1 LLLKRGDFMGEL
13 TKNFKKEEVYYFTRE
28 VKRLLDLL
36 SGTTIHYKDEYKVK
50 TIEEQ
55 MGKIEN
61 LLYDFEPTIYEEY
74 SLKTKYAYNNMIKA
88 RKEYERVVT
97 EKCYQ
102 KTIEEYKVAYENSVK
117 EYERLKIYRNKLKSA
132 LEQNENKI

>member
-1 LLLKRGDFMGEL
+1 MGEL
-13 TKNFKKEEVYYFTRE
+13 TKRFKKDDVFYFARE

-61 LLYDFEPTIYEEY
+61 LLYNFEPTIYEEY

-88 RKEYERVVT
+88 RKEYDRVVA
-97 EKCYQ
+97 EKCY
-102 KTIEEYKVAYENSVK
+102 KETIEEYRIAYENSVK
-117 EYERLKIYRNKLKSA
+117 EYERLKKYRNKLKLA
-132 LEQNENKI
+132 LIGD

>member
-1 LLLKRGDFMGEL
+1 MGEL
-13 TKNFKKEEVYYFTRE
+13 TKRFKKDDVFYFARE

-55 MGKIEN
+55 MSKIEN

-88 RKEYERVVT
+88 RKEYDRVVA
-97 EKCYQ
+97 EKCY
-102 KTIEEYKVAYENSVK
+102 KETIEEYRIAYENTVK
-117 EYERLKIYRNKLKSA
+117 EYERLKDYRNKLKSV
-132 LEQNENKI
+132 LQEV

>member
-1 LLLKRGDFMGEL
+1 MGEL
-13 TKNFKKEEVYYFTRE
+13 TKRFKKDDVFYFARE

-55 MGKIEN
+55 MSKIEN

-88 RKEYERVVT
+88 RKEYERVVG
-97 EKCYQ
+97 EKCY
-102 KTIEEYKVAYENSVK
+102 KETIEEYRIAYENSVR
-117 EYERLKIYRNKLKSA
+117 EYERLKEYRNKLKSA
-132 LEQNENKI
+132 LQEQ

>member
-1 LLLKRGDFMGEL
+1 MGEL
-13 TKNFKKEEVYYFTRE
+13 TKKFKKDDVFYFARE

-88 RKEYERVVT
+88 RKEYDRVVA
-97 EKCYQ
+97 EKCY
-102 KTIEEYKVAYENSVK
+102 KETIEEYRIAYKNTVK
-117 EYERLKIYRNKLKSA
+117 EYERLKDYRNKLKSA
-132 LEQNENKI
+132 LQEV